1 MKYLVTVETL
11 VHQNYLV
18 EAESEEEAT
27 EKALSGGEDSCGIA
41 DSEFGPQVI
50 NVEVYNP

>member
-11 VHQNYLV
+11 VYQNYLV
-18 EAESEEEAT
+18 EAQSAEKAE
-27 EKALSGGEDSCGIA
+27 EKALSGGEEAYGNA
-41 DSEFGPQVI
+41 HGGHYPRVI